1 MRLCVLLSKPE
12 IIKQMEMEKEKLN
25 SKFIFKL
32 DKEYDNSLEITN
44 IKYKKDVLY

>member
-1 MRLCVLLSKPE
+1 
-12 IIKQMEMEKEKLN
+12 MEMEKEKLN

-44 IKYKKDVLY
+44 IIRKMYYIELTLAREKTA